1 MHTEKILIERYGP
14 YLTLEQ
20 LAELLHREPQ
30 SLRTSLRLES
40 HALAPLARILGHFVP
55 LIGHQEIKV
64 LSYFPDH
71 LAVANT
77 CAIALLA
84 FLARFRAFLSWG

>member
-40 HALAPLARILGHFVP
+40 HALAPLARMRR
-55 LIGHQEIKV
+55 KV
-64 LSYFPDH
+64 GRRMY
-71 LAVANT
+71 
-77 CAIALLA
+77 
-84 FLARFRAFLSWG
+84 FRATDVADFMENQPT

>member
-1 MHTEKILIERYGP
+1 MHTEKVLIERYGP

-40 HALAPLARILGHFVP
+40 HALAPLARMRR
-55 LIGHQEIKV
+55 KV
-64 LSYFPDH
+64 GRRMY
-71 LAVANT
+71 
-77 CAIALLA
+77 
-84 FLARFRAFLSWG
+84 FRATDVADFMENQPT

>member
-40 HALAPLARILGHFVP
+40 HALAPLARMRR
-55 LIGHQEIKV
+55 KV
-64 LSYFPDH
+64 GRRMY
-71 LAVANT
+71 
-77 CAIALLA
+77 
-84 FLARFRAFLSWG
+84 FRATDVADFMESQHA

>member
-40 HALAPLARILGHFVP
+40 HALAPLARMRR
-55 LIGHQEIKV
+55 KV
-64 LSYFPDH
+64 GRRMY
-71 LAVANT
+71 
-77 CAIALLA
+77 
-84 FLARFRAFLSWG
+84 FRATDVADFMERQHA

>member
-40 HALAPLARILGHFVP
+40 HALAPLARMRR
-55 LIGHQEIKV
+55 KV
-64 LSYFPDH
+64 GRRMY
-71 LAVANT
+71 
-77 CAIALLA
+77 
-84 FLARFRAFLSWG
+84 FRATDVADFMENQHR

>member
-40 HALAPLARILGHFVP
+40 HALAPLARMRR
-55 LIGHQEIKV
+55 KV
-64 LSYFPDH
+64 GRRMY
-71 LAVANT
+71 
-77 CAIALLA
+77 
-84 FLARFRAFLSWG
+84 FRATDVADIMENQHT

>member
-1 MHTEKILIERYGP
+1 MHTEEILINRYGP

-40 HALAPLARILGHFVP
+40 HALAPLARMRR
-55 LIGHQEIKV
+55 KV
-64 LSYFPDH
+64 GRRMY
-71 LAVANT
+71 
-77 CAIALLA
+77 
-84 FLARFRAFLSWG
+84 FRATDVADFMENQHT

>member
-40 HALAPLARILGHFVP
+40 HALAPLARMRR
-55 LIGHQEIKV
+55 KV
-64 LSYFPDH
+64 GRRMY
-71 LAVANT
+71 
-77 CAIALLA
+77 
-84 FLARFRAFLSWG
+84 FRATDVADFMENQHT